1 MPLFDPAR
9 RNAKAE
15 PRTFGL
21 PPEARERRL
30 DQHAAA
36 VASAASELAA
46 ARPKPSTRRWRAER
60 RERREQAAG
69 SAAVSAPA
77 GGAAGPDVAAT
88 GLVDHRLD
96 EALIERAEQRGS
108 EGRKRLA
115 QAQERAGREG
125 RALAERCRDM
135 GPTMASDVRASAA
148 DAVAERWAESRATR
162 RRHPGE
168 ADGARRRLR
177 LRSAQKTVDTGVTT
191 VTDSLLLLLHAA
203 PRRGGGGGRAVRVL
217 RKRPTLQVLSRRG
230 RERRER
236 AAAQRQAAAERG
248 AEAAEGG
255 AAAQPRVD
263 ARLGS
268 DIERRRDDA
277 AEQAV
282 LRRRAGRAHAAERRA
297 RDHEGRAPFARTH
310 SQLVAGMTHHRRAVG
325 AAKPSVDCS
334 SGPKGAKR
342 PRWRPALAPEGRL
355 GAGGRFPPS
364 QSGLIAAVQSH
375 RRRLRAIAEREVR
388 DTQPRGALAPVRHA
402 WRGNRHRPPGR
413 EPLPPDPAGDVYRLH
428 EKRVRLARKR
438 GAKLSHGWDGGGAWM
453 AGRNQDKWRRQR
465 QEQRLRKEREAKTER
480 QRVAAAE
487 RRARRP
493 PQPQPSA
500 DAYYW
505 DQLSD

>member
-1 MPLFDPAR
+1 M
-9 RNAKAE
+9 
-15 PRTFGL
+15 TL
-21 PPEARERRL
+21 PVLVVLEHMVL
-30 DQHAAA
+30 IG
-36 VASAASELAA
+36 VLL
-46 ARPKPSTRRWRAER
+46 T
-60 RERREQAAG
+60 
-69 SAAVSAPA
+69 
-77 GGAAGPDVAAT
+77 GA
-88 GLVDHRLD
+88 GLV
-96 EALIERAEQRGS
+96 
-108 EGRKRLA
+108 LA
-115 QAQERAGREG
+115 RWLFLWAS
-125 RALAERCRDM
+125 
-135 GPTMASDVRASAA
+135 PWMA
-148 DAVAERWAESRATR
+148 
-162 RRHPGE
+162 
-168 ADGARRRLR
+168 
-177 LRSAQKTVDTGVTT
+177 
-191 VTDSLLLLLHAA
+191 
-203 PRRGGGGGRAVRVL
+203 
-217 RKRPTLQVLSRRG
+217 
-230 RERRER
+230 
-236 AAAQRQAAAERG
+236 
-248 AEAAEGG
+248 
-255 AAAQPRVD
+255 
-263 ARLGS
+263 
-268 DIERRRDDA
+268 
-277 AEQAV
+277 
-282 LRRRAGRAHAAERRA
+282 
-297 RDHEGRAPFARTH
+297 TH

-325 AAKPSVDCS
+325 AAKPSVDCA

-364 QSGLIAAVQSH
+364 QSGLIAAVQLH